1 MCTFLSFT
9 QSLSSSGLHPHDT
22 IPLYTSDIF
31 RKKSGSNDGSSTK
44 KQTISQLE
52 EYRLQNKLG
61 VQTHV
66 KRGASG
72 ALDAAVKNAEDRA
85 RSLLWLEHGEI

>member
-1 MCTFLSFT
+1 M
-9 QSLSSSGLHPHDT
+9 SSSGLHPHDT
-22 IPLYTSDIF
+22 IPVYTSDIF
-31 RKKSGSNDGSSTK
+31 RKKPGSNDGSSMK
-44 KQTISQLE
+44 KQTNSQLE

-66 KRGASG
+66 KRGSSG